1 MAIERK
7 RIIIKIAVN
16 VCSFFV
22 AAIFIFSS
30 FTKAVDPVGG
40 GIKIGEYL
48 NAFGFDLLAEENL
61 LELLAFIQSVLEF
74 MAGIY
79 LLLGMRRK
87 FVSKLLLVVMVFM
100 TAFTFYL
107 ATTDIVTNCGCFG
120 DAVNLSNWNTFYKNV
135 IILGATIVVAFYPTE
150 IYKTLRLKN
159 EWLAKV
165 YSFAFVCG
173 LNLYSLYYLP
183 LIDFRPYYIG
193 QNIIKGMDIPADA
206 EPPVYETVFTL
217 RKNGTEKQFALEDY
231 PDSTW
236 EFVDSKTKLIKKGY
250 EPVIANFSLY
260 EFTTGKDV
268 TDNVLRCNDYSF
280 WLIIPYMEKTDN
292 GVMDAIEDIY
302 DYCQLYGYKLYGFTS
317 SGEEAVRE
325 WKHSAGIDFP
335 FYQADDILLKTMIR
349 SNPGLMLVHKGSI
362 INKWSKNNIPDD
374 EVLTAPLEKLTSIYG
389 TAEKGL
395 KGFFKYL
402 GFFIIPLLFLIFAD
416 KYRQSRKRHK
426 VNDYNHKKVE

>member
-16 VCSFFV
+16 ICSFFV
-22 AAIFIFSS
+22 AATFIFSG

-61 LELLAFIQSVLEF
+61 LELFAFIQSVLEF
-74 MAGIY
+74 MIGLY

-87 FVSKLLLVVMVFM
+87 LASKVLLVVMIFM
-100 TAFTFYL
+100 TTFTLYL
-107 ATTDIVTNCGCFG
+107 AKTDIVTNCGCFG

-135 IILGATIVVAFYPTE
+135 VILGAAIVIALYPTE

-159 EWLAKV
+159 EWFAKV

-193 QNIIKGMDIPADA
+193 QNIIEGMDIPADA
-206 EPPVYETVFTL
+206 EPPIYETVFTL
-217 RKNGTEKQFALEDY
+217 RKNGIEKQFTLEDY

-236 EFVDSKTKLIKKGY
+236 EFVDSKTKLVKKGY
-250 EPVIANFSLY
+250 EPVIANFTLY
-260 EFTTGKDV
+260 EFTTGNEV
-268 TDNVLRCNDYSF
+268 TDNVLRGNGCSF
-280 WLIIPYMEKTDN
+280 WLIIPYIEKTDN
-292 GVMDAIEDIY
+292 GVIDAIEDIY

-317 SGEEAVRE
+317 SGEEAVQE

-362 INKWSKNNIPDD
+362 INKWSKNNMPDD

-395 KGFFKYL
+395 KGVFKYL
-402 GFFIIPLLFLIFAD
+402 GFFVIPLLFLIFAD

-426 VNDYNHKKVE
+426 VNDSNRKKVE